1 MKKNRNI
8 LIVDDN
14 RGVLAAL
21 QLLLKPHF
29 ERIATLASPGKRAGA
44 CSCWT

>member
-1 MKKNRNI
+1 MKKPGNI

-14 RGVLAAL
+14 RGVLTAV

-29 ERIATLASPGKRAGA
+29 EKDHPDHFTCHTYL
-44 CSCWT
+44 CVT